1 MKKKND
7 RLTAR
12 TPDGYSSSAYLLDD
26 IASANEYTGMTPTLP
41 LTDAEAESYV
51 QLSYEISAAYKK
63 LFDCHEKLPELPSTE
78 VFPALNRLR

>member
-51 QLSYEISAAYKK
+51 DMFDEPVSSADGAQRCRRK
-63 LFDCHEKLPELPSTE
+63 LRYDKPI
-78 VFPALNRLR
+78 